1 GVVLLIACANVASLL
16 LSRAATRRKEMALRV
31 ALGAAR
37 LRIVRQLL
45 TESVLLAAAGGVFG
59 ILLGISALSI
69 FKSVL
74 PVATPGLA
82 QAAINWRVVGTIA
95 VLTFVTG
102 LGFGVAPALSCS
114 QIDLS
119 GAIRTGSGRSA
130 SVTWTRLRSWL
141 IGAEVALTIVLVV
154 SA

>member
-1 GVVLLIACANVASLL
+1 GTALTSPPNRLPASG
-16 LSRAATRRKEMALRV
+16 SNRERRRSGWKNK
-31 ALGAAR
+31 LGRHWKRKKFDAKHQKLAAAR

-74 PVATPGLA
+74 PLATPGLA

-119 GAIRTGSGRSA
+119 GAIRTG
-130 SVTWTRLRSWL
+130 
-141 IGAEVALTIVLVV
+141 
-154 SA
+154 